1 MLFDLVGPVGGS
13 YYGVSDTNVR
23 GTRIVCIAFP
33 FDVLDFGNIDPERK
47 RVGQSNLAL
56 ECNVPSTRCFTY
68 RA

>member
-33 FDVLDFGNIDPERK
+33 FDVLDFGNIDPEWEH
-47 RVGQSNLAL
+47 VGRSNLAL
-56 ECNVPSTRCFTY
+56 M
-68 RA
+68 